1 MMSRVPMS
9 CAALRAA
16 GGILRPATNR
26 WRMPG
31 RCMIIPVTNLNYWRP
46 NDESEEWQTGSVCDR
61 GRPRPPAGR
70 LGRAQNRPCPWHAD
84 LCLAWRESG
93 GAETMTPV
101 TTVKNNFKEE
111 KNRFKQLGL

>member
-1 MMSRVPMS
+1 
-9 CAALRAA
+9 
-16 GGILRPATNR
+16 
-26 WRMPG
+26 
-31 RCMIIPVTNLNYWRP
+31 MIIPVTNLNYWRP
-46 NDESEEWQTGSVCDR
+46 NDESEEWQTGSVCDH

-101 TTVKNNFKEE
+101 TTVKNNFKEVKE
-111 KNRFKQLGL
+111 PVQETWALIKHDVFTRINPLRLA